1 MGVKVLIENVTVSL
15 GGKTVLNQINLNL
28 QKDEHWAIIG
38 HSGAGKTTL
47 AKAICKSIFFR
58 GNIEITNLTNP
69 EIKPT
74 VILIEQQHR
83 FKNKSNVENFYYQQ
97 RYNSTDK
104 EDASTVE
111 EELNTLSNNTVEKEK
126 WIAFFSIQHIL
137 NKPLIQLSNGENK
150 RLQLAKAML
159 KKPDLLILDNPFIG
173 LDTLGRK
180 SLQVGLNEITTQG
193 ISIILIAAEEDFP
206 SCITNIAF
214 LENGKILLRELKR
227 GISTDDVN
235 DGVKLIDD
243 MLFKN
248 CFTAQQIKYN
258 IAIKMVNVNIQYN
271 QNKILSNINWEVKA
285 GERWC
290 LTGPN
295 GSGKSTL
302 LSLITADNP
311 QAYANEIYL
320 FDKKRG
326 SGESIW
332 DIKKNIGYLSPELHL
347 YFQQNETCF
356 QTIASGFFDTIG
368 LFRKPN
374 NAQTELVLNW
384 MKILHI
390 AHLAEKYLNQLS
402 LGEQRLVLLARA
414 LVKNPPLLILDEP
427 CQGLDTQQTAFV
439 KELIDQFC
447 SSNNTTLIFVSHYE
461 ADIPSCVNNYIKLEN
476 GSII

>member
-1 MGVKVLIENVTVSL
+1 MSLKISIENVSVTL
-15 GGKTVLNQINLNL
+15 GGKPILNQISLKL

-38 HSGAGKTTL
+38 PSGAGKTTL

-58 GNIEITNLTNP
+58 GKIEITNLTNP
-69 EIKPT
+69 EKKPN

-104 EDASTVE
+104 EDASTVD
-111 EELNTLSNNTVEKEK
+111 EELNTSSHNTLEKEK
-126 WIAFFSIQHIL
+126 WIAFFSIQHIQ

-173 LDTLGRK
+173 LDTLGRS
-180 SLQVGLNEITTQG
+180 SLKLALNEITTQG
-193 ISIILIAAEEDFP
+193 ISIILIAAEKDLP

-214 LENGKILLRELKR
+214 LENGKIALRELNQ
-227 GISTDDVN
+227 GILSDEVEE
-235 DGVKLIDD
+235 GMKLIDN
-243 MLFKN
+243 MLLKK
-248 CFTAQQIKYN
+248 CFTAQKIDYN
-258 IAIKMVNVNIQYN
+258 SAIKMVNVNIQYN
-271 QNKILSNINWEVKA
+271 QNQILSNINWEVKA
-285 GERWC
+285 GEKWC

-320 FDKKRG
+320 FDRKRG

-374 NAQTELVLNW
+374 AEQKELVLNW

-390 AHLAEKYLNQLS
+390 EHFAEKWMHQLS

-414 LVKNPPLLILDEP
+414 FVKNPPLLILDEP
-427 CQGLDTQQTAFV
+427 CQGLDAQQTVFV
-439 KELIDQFC
+439 KEIIDQFC

-461 ADIPSCVNNYIKLEN
+461 ADIPSCINNFIKLEN
-476 GSII
+476 GYII

>member
-1 MGVKVLIENVTVSL
+1 MGVKVLIENVSVSL
-15 GGKTVLNQINLNL
+15 GGKTILNQVNLNL
-28 QKDEHWAIIG
+28 QKHEHWAIIG
-38 HSGAGKTTL
+38 ASGAGKTTL
-47 AKAICKSIFFR
+47 AKAICKTIFFR
-58 GNIEITNLTNP
+58 GKIEITNLTNP
-69 EIKPT
+69 EIKPN
-74 VILIEQQHR
+74 VIFIEQQHR

-104 EDASTVE
+104 EDASTVK
-111 EELNTLSNNTVEKEK
+111 EELNTLSNNTIEKEK
-126 WIAFFSIQHIL
+126 WIAFFSIQNIL

-159 KKPDLLILDNPFIG
+159 KKPDVLILDNPFIG

-180 SLQVGLNEITTQG
+180 SLQLALNEITTQA
-193 ISIILIAAEEDFP
+193 ISIILIAAEQDFP
-206 SCITNIAF
+206 SCITNIAL
-214 LENGKILLRELKR
+214 LENGKILLREFNQSRLSDK
-227 GISTDDVN
+227 VN
-235 DGVKLIDD
+235 DGIKLIDD
-243 MLFKN
+243 VLLKK
-248 CFTAQQIKYN
+248 CLKALQIEFN
-258 IAIKMVNVNIQYN
+258 LAIKMVNVNIQYN
-271 QNKILSNINWEVKA
+271 QNQILSNIHWEVKA

-320 FDKKRG
+320 FDRKRG

-347 YFQQNETCF
+347 YFQQNQTCF

-384 MKILHI
+384 MKILDI
-390 AHLAEKYLNQLS
+390 AHLAEKYMNQLS

-427 CQGLDTQQTAFV
+427 CQGLDAQQTAFV
-439 KELIDQFC
+439 KEIIDKFC

-461 ADIPSCVNNYIKLEN
+461 SDVPSCVNNYIKLEN
-476 GSII
+476 GCII

>member
-1 MGVKVLIENVTVSL
+1 MSVKVSIENVSVTL
-15 GGKTVLNQINLNL
+15 GGKTILSQINLNL

-38 HSGAGKTTL
+38 PSGAGKTTL
-47 AKAICKSIFFR
+47 AKAICNSIFFR
-58 GNIEITNLTNP
+58 GKIEISTLTNP
-69 EIKPT
+69 EIKPN

-111 EELNTLSNNTVEKEK
+111 EELNTSSYNTAEKEK

-173 LDTLGRK
+173 LDTLGRS
-180 SLQVGLNEITTQG
+180 SLKLGLNEITAQG
-193 ISIILIAAEEDFP
+193 ISIILIAAEHDFP
-206 SCITNIAF
+206 SCITNVAF
-214 LENGKILLRELKR
+214 LENGKIAIREFKQEFLSHEDK
-227 GISTDDVN
+227 GSM
-235 DGVKLIDD
+235 KLIDH
-243 MLFKN
+243 MLLKK
-248 CFTAQQIKYN
+248 CFTAQKINYN
-258 IAIKMVNVNIQYN
+258 LAIKMVNVNIQYN
-271 QNKILSNINWEVKA
+271 QHKILSNINWEVKA
-285 GERWC
+285 GEKWC

-320 FDKKRG
+320 FDRKRG

-374 NAQTELVLNW
+374 IAQTELVLNW

-390 AHLAEKYLNQLS
+390 AHVAEKYMNQLS

-427 CQGLDTQQTAFV
+427 CQGLDAQQTTFV
-439 KELIDQFC
+439 KEIIDRFC
-447 SSNNTTLIFVSHYE
+447 SSNNRTLIYVSHYQ
-461 ADIPSCVNNYIKLEN
+461 ADIPSSINNYIELEN

>member
-1 MGVKVLIENVTVSL
+1 MSVKVSIENVSVSV
-15 GGKTVLNQINLNL
+15 GGKIILSKINLNL
-28 QKDEHWAIIG
+28 QKDEYWAITG
-38 HSGAGKTTL
+38 PSGAGKTTL
-47 AKAICKSIFFR
+47 AKAICNSIFFR
-58 GNIEITNLTNP
+58 GKIEITNLTNP
-69 EIKPT
+69 EIKPH

-111 EELNTLSNNTVEKEK
+111 EELNTSSYNTEEKEK

-173 LDTLGRK
+173 LDTLGRS
-180 SLQVGLNEITTQG
+180 SLKLALNEITAQG
-193 ISIILIAAEEDFP
+193 ISIILIAAEHDFP
-206 SCITNIAF
+206 SCITNVAF
-214 LENGKILLRELKR
+214 LENGKIAPRELKQ
-227 GISTDDVN
+227 GIFSDEDKN
-235 DGVKLIDD
+235 GIKLIDI
-243 MLFKN
+243 MLLKK
-248 CFTAQQIKYN
+248 CFTAQKIDYN
-258 IAIKMVNVNIQYN
+258 LAIKMVNVNIQYN
-271 QNKILSNINWEVKA
+271 QHKILSNINWEVKT
-285 GERWC
+285 GEKWC

-320 FDKKRG
+320 FDRKRG

-374 NAQTELVLNW
+374 SAQTELVLTW
-384 MKILHI
+384 MKILKI
-390 AHLAEKYLNQLS
+390 ENFDEKWMHQLS

-414 LVKNPPLLILDEP
+414 MVKNPPLLILDEP
-427 CQGLDTQQTAFV
+427 CQGLDAQQTTFI
-439 KELIDQFC
+439 KEIIDQFC

-461 ADIPSCVNNYIKLEN
+461 ADIPSCINNYIELEN
-476 GSII
+476 GCII

>member
-1 MGVKVLIENVTVSL
+1 MGVKIFIENVSVLL
-15 GGKTVLNQINLNL
+15 GGKSILNQINLSI
-28 QKDEHWAIIG
+28 QKDEQWAIVG
-38 HSGAGKTTL
+38 PSGSGKTTL
-47 AKAICKSIFFR
+47 AKVICNSIFFR
-58 GNIEITNLTNP
+58 GNIDITNLTDP

-97 RYNSTDK
+97 RFNSTDK

-111 EELNTLSNNTVEKEK
+111 EELNTSSHNTLEKEK

-137 NKPLIQLSNGENK
+137 KKPLIQLSNGENK
-150 RLQLAKAML
+150 RLQLAKALL

-173 LDTLGRK
+173 LDTLGRN
-180 SLQVGLNEITTQG
+180 SLKLALNEITAQG
-193 ISIILIAAEEDFP
+193 ISIILIADEHDFP
-206 SCITNIAF
+206 SCITNVAF
-214 LENGKILLRELKR
+214 LKNGEIAIREFKQDFLSPENKV
-227 GISTDDVN
+227 ST
-235 DGVKLIDD
+235 KLIDN
-243 MLFKN
+243 LLLKK
-248 CFTAQQIKYN
+248 CFTAQKTNYN
-258 IAIKMVNVNIQYN
+258 LAIKMVNVNIQYN
-271 QNKILSNINWEVKA
+271 KHKILSNINWEVKA
-285 GERWC
+285 GEKWC

-320 FDKKRG
+320 FDRKRG

-356 QTIASGFFDTIG
+356 QTIASGLFDTIG

-374 NAQTELVLNW
+374 SAQTELVLNW
-384 MKILHI
+384 MKILSIEHFTDKWM
-390 AHLAEKYLNQLS
+390 HQLS

-427 CQGLDTQQTAFV
+427 CQGLDAQQTIFI
-439 KELIDQFC
+439 KEIIDQFC

-461 ADIPSCVNNYIKLEN
+461 ADIPSCINNFIKLEN
-476 GSII
+476 GCII

>member
-1 MGVKVLIENVTVSL
+1 MGVKVLIENVTVQL
-15 GGKTVLNQINLNL
+15 GGKIILNQVNLNL
-28 QKDEHWAIIG
+28 QKDEHWAFIG
-38 HSGAGKTTL
+38 PSGAGKTTL

-58 GNIEITNLTNP
+58 GKIEITNLSNP

-111 EELNTLSNNTVEKEK
+111 EELNTLSNNTFEKEK
-126 WIAFFSIQHIL
+126 WIAFFSIPHIL

-150 RLQLAKAML
+150 RFQLAKAML

-180 SLQVGLNEITTQG
+180 SLQLALNEISKEG
-193 ISIILIAAEEDFP
+193 ISILLIAAEQDFP

-214 LENGKILLRELKR
+214 LENGKILLRELKH
-227 GISTDDVN
+227 GILTDGVN
-235 DGVKLIDD
+235 TGVKLIDD
-243 MLFKN
+243 MLFKK
-248 CFTAQQIKYN
+248 CIQAHQIEFN
-258 IAIKMVNVNIQYN
+258 LAIKMVNVNIQYN
-271 QNKILSNINWEVKA
+271 QNRILSNINWEVKA

-320 FDKKRG
+320 FDRKRG

-332 DIKKNIGYLSPELHL
+332 DIKKKIGYLSPELHL
-347 YFQQNETCF
+347 HFHQNENCF
-356 QTIASGFFDTIG
+356 QTVASGLFDTIG

-374 NAQTELVLNW
+374 TKQAELVLNW
-384 MKILHI
+384 MKLLQIEHF
-390 AHLAEKYLNQLS
+390 AEKWLHQLS

-414 LVKNPPLLILDEP
+414 LVKSPALLILDEP
-427 CQGLDTQQTAFV
+427 CQGLDQQQTDFI
-439 KELIDQFC
+439 KTIIDKIC
-447 SSNNTTLIFVSHYE
+447 ESSNTTLIFVSHYE
-461 ADIPSCVNNYIKLEN
+461 ADIPNCVNNYIKLEN
-476 GSII
+476 GCII

>member
-1 MGVKVLIENVTVSL
+1 MSVKVSIENVSVTL
-15 GGKTVLNQINLNL
+15 GGKTILSQINLNL

-38 HSGAGKTTL
+38 PSGSGKTTL
-47 AKAICKSIFFR
+47 AKAICHSIFFR
-58 GNIEITNLTNP
+58 GKIEISNLTNP
-69 EIKPT
+69 EIKPN

-111 EELNTLSNNTVEKEK
+111 EELNTSSYNKEEKEK
-126 WIAFFSIQHIL
+126 WVAFFSIQHIL
-137 NKPLIQLSNGENK
+137 TKPMIQLSNGENK

-173 LDTLGRK
+173 LDTRGRS
-180 SLQVGLNEITTQG
+180 SLKLALNEITTQG
-193 ISIILIAAEEDFP
+193 ISIILIAAEQDLP
-206 SCITNIAF
+206 SCITNVAF
-214 LENGKILLRELKR
+214 LENREIAIREFKQEFLSHEGKGNI
-227 GISTDDVN
+227 
-235 DGVKLIDD
+235 KLIDN
-243 MLFKN
+243 MLLKK
-248 CFTAQQIKYN
+248 CFTAQKIDYN
-258 IAIKMVNVNIQYN
+258 LAIKMVNVNIQYN
-271 QNKILSNINWEVKA
+271 QHKILSNINWEVKA
-285 GERWC
+285 GEKWC

-320 FDKKRG
+320 FDRKRG

-347 YFQQNETCF
+347 YFEQNETCF
-356 QTIASGFFDTIG
+356 QTIVSGFFDTIG

-374 NAQTELVLNW
+374 SAQTELVLNW

-390 AHLAEKYLNQLS
+390 EHFAEKWMHQLS
-402 LGEQRLVLLARA
+402 LGGQRLVLLARA

-427 CQGLDTQQTAFV
+427 CQGLDAQQTNFV
-439 KELIDQFC
+439 KEIINQFC
-447 SSNNTTLIFVSHYE
+447 SSNNTTLIYVSHYE
-461 ADIPSCVNNYIKLEN
+461 ADIPSCINNYIELEN

>member
-1 MGVKVLIENVTVSL
+1 MSLKISIENVSVTL
-15 GGKTVLNQINLNL
+15 GGKPILNQISLKL

-38 HSGAGKTTL
+38 PSGAGKTTL

-58 GNIEITNLTNP
+58 GKIEITNLTNP
-69 EIKPT
+69 EKKPN

-104 EDASTVE
+104 EDASTVD
-111 EELNTLSNNTVEKEK
+111 EELNTSSHNTLEKEK
-126 WIAFFSIQHIL
+126 WIAFFSIQHIQ

-173 LDTLGRK
+173 LDTLGRS
-180 SLQVGLNEITTQG
+180 SLKLALNEITTQG
-193 ISIILIAAEEDFP
+193 ISIILIAAEKDLP

-214 LENGKILLRELKR
+214 LENGKIALRELNQ
-227 GISTDDVN
+227 GILYDEVEE
-235 DGVKLIDD
+235 GMKLIDN
-243 MLFKN
+243 MLLKK
-248 CFTAQQIKYN
+248 CFTAQKIDYN
-258 IAIKMVNVNIQYN
+258 SAIKMVNVNIQYN
-271 QNKILSNINWEVKA
+271 QNQILSNINWEVKA
-285 GERWC
+285 GEKWC

-320 FDKKRG
+320 FDRKRG

-374 NAQTELVLNW
+374 AEQKELVLNW

-390 AHLAEKYLNQLS
+390 EHFAEKWMHQLS

-414 LVKNPPLLILDEP
+414 FVKNPPLLILDEP
-427 CQGLDTQQTAFV
+427 CQGLDAQQTVFV
-439 KELIDQFC
+439 KEIIDQFC

-461 ADIPSCVNNYIKLEN
+461 ADIPSCINNFIKLEN
-476 GSII
+476 GYII